1 MADDKKRIIKNQKM
15 EEDYEILK
23 AAVGYAGSIVG
34 ELYDEVD
41 KVDSVIDNTG
51 LKKEHYVGFNKKAS
65 HLHSTLTSLINGTAR
80 ESYSDELN
88 ANLSGM
94 QEIMTNIVTNTDIN
108 DKTLKGQLTDRISEL
123 DKMGEIIKSYD
134 ETIAGSGDLSSPGT
148 LANLNQ
154 VRSMSGID
162 KIAGAIEAKENRLKN
177 KIKNDIV
184 SDETLKKMITDIY
197 GAAYSAENME
207 ELLKYARYTMI
218 NNHYLNNLDKVVN
231 DKSVTEDQ
239 GMLVIGKDGKC
250 TFKVKA
256 QETKWSAEF
265 FNGVRKV
272 EDLADRAY
280 FKTSGDGLNPSS
292 ITSVKPGGKV
302 TSTNDYGA
310 NASGGVKGNMVTLN
324 DNKGNTASL
333 GNVNLNAK
341 VNNNG
346 LLFGLDANVAN
357 YNHTLI
363 FYENDLYYYQTEVG
377 ITVLSASIG
386 GSLTASGFKL
396 KTPGLVGISAGIGK
410 VEKIDSNFNN

>member
-1 MADDKKRIIKNQKM
+1 MADDEKRIIKNQKM

-218 NNHYLNNLDKVVN
+218 NNHYLNNLGKVVN
-231 DKSVTEDQ
+231 GKSVTEDQ

-250 TFKVKA
+250 TFKVKS

-272 EDLADRAY
+272 EDLADQAY
-280 FKTSGDGLNPSS
+280 FKTSGDSLNPSIVTS
-292 ITSVKPGGKV
+292 IKPGGDATN
-302 TSTNDYGA
+302 TSDYGA
-310 NASGGVKGNMVTLN
+310 NASLGFKSNFISATDNNGNS
-324 DNKGNTASL
+324 ASF
-333 GNVNLNAK
+333 GNVNVGVK

-346 LLFGLDANVAN
+346 LNFGLDINALAINS
-357 YNHTLI
+357 TLI
-363 FYENDLYYYQTEVG
+363 FYENDLYYYQTEFG
-377 ITVLSASIG
+377 IIVLSASIG
-386 GSLTASGFKL
+386 GVLSETGFKL
-396 KTPGLVGISAGIGK
+396 KTPGLIGISVGLGK
-410 VEKIDSNFNN
+410 VDKIDTNYSN

>member
-1 MADDKKRIIKNQKM
+1 MADDEKRIIKNQKM

-108 DKTLKGQLTDRISEL
+108 YKTLKGQLTDRISEL

-218 NNHYLNNLDKVVN
+218 NNHYLNNLGKVVN
-231 DKSVTEDQ
+231 GKSVTEDQ

-250 TFKVKA
+250 TFKVKS
-256 QETKWSAEF
+256 QETKWSTEF

-272 EDLADRAY
+272 EDLADQAY
-280 FKTSGDGLNPSS
+280 FKTSGDSLKPSTVTS
-292 ITSVKPGGKV
+292 IKPGGDATN
-302 TSTNDYGA
+302 TSDYGA
-310 NASGGVKGNMVTLN
+310 NASLGFKSNFISATDNNGNS
-324 DNKGNTASL
+324 ASF
-333 GNVNLNAK
+333 GNVNVGVK

-346 LLFGLDANVAN
+346 LNFGLDINALAINS
-357 YNHTLI
+357 TLI
-363 FYENDLYYYQTEVG
+363 FYENDLYYYQTEFG
-377 ITVLSASIG
+377 IIVLSASIG
-386 GSLTASGFKL
+386 GVLSETGFKL
-396 KTPGLVGISAGIGK
+396 KTPGLIGISVGLGK
-410 VEKIDSNFNN
+410 VDKIDTNYSN

>member
-34 ELYDEVD
+34 ELYGEVD

-218 NNHYLNNLDKVVN
+218 NNHYLNNLGKVVN
-231 DKSVTEDQ
+231 GKSVTEDQ

-250 TFKVKA
+250 TFKVKS
-256 QETKWSAEF
+256 QETKWSTEF

-272 EDLADRAY
+272 EDLADQAY
-280 FKTSGDGLNPSS
+280 FKTSGDSLNPSTVTS
-292 ITSVKPGGKV
+292 IKPGGDATN
-302 TSTNDYGA
+302 TSDYGA
-310 NASGGVKGNMVTLN
+310 NASLGFKSNFISATDNNGNS
-324 DNKGNTASL
+324 ASF
-333 GNVNLNAK
+333 GNVNVGVK

-346 LLFGLDANVAN
+346 LNFGLDINALAINS
-357 YNHTLI
+357 TLI
-363 FYENDLYYYQTEVG
+363 FYENDLYYYQTEFG
-377 ITVLSASIG
+377 IIVLSASIG
-386 GSLTASGFKL
+386 GVLSETGFKL
-396 KTPGLVGISAGIGK
+396 KTPGLIGISVGLGK
-410 VEKIDSNFNN
+410 VDKIDTNYSN

>member
-1 MADDKKRIIKNQKM
+1 
-15 EEDYEILK
+15 
-23 AAVGYAGSIVG
+23 
-34 ELYDEVD
+34 
-41 KVDSVIDNTG
+41 
-51 LKKEHYVGFNKKAS
+51 
-65 HLHSTLTSLINGTAR
+65 
-80 ESYSDELN
+80 
-88 ANLSGM
+88 
-94 QEIMTNIVTNTDIN
+94 
-108 DKTLKGQLTDRISEL
+108 
-123 DKMGEIIKSYD
+123 
-134 ETIAGSGDLSSPGT
+134 
-148 LANLNQ
+148 
-154 VRSMSGID
+154 
-162 KIAGAIEAKENRLKN
+162 
-177 KIKNDIV
+177 
-184 SDETLKKMITDIY
+184 
-197 GAAYSAENME
+197 ME

-218 NNHYLNNLDKVVN
+218 NNHYLNNLGKVVN
-231 DKSVTEDQ
+231 GKSVTEGQ

-250 TFKVKA
+250 TFKVKS

-396 KTPGLVGISAGIGK
+396 KTPGLVGISASIGK